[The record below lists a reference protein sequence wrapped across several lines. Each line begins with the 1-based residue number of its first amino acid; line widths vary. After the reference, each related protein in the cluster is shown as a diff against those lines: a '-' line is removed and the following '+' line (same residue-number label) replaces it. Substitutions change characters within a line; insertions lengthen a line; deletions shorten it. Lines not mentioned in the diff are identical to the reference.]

1 MTEFVNITTVDI
13 AVDKVSVDLC
23 SRITQKIQTLNII
36 IKDQDFNLWD
46 YFKNDPDFEQLG
58 SAMVAVGQ
66 ALLDRRSNKSIK
78 CELGRG
84 WIVNYG
90 TGNYQTP
97 HHHGRTLM
105 VGIAYIDFDVEAGDL
120 LLQDPLS
127 MFDWVDRFDHL
138 GNCRASVHVTPEAG
152 MLVAMPGYLIHS
164 TQPKPPGKQRI
175 IISTNFND

>member
-1 MTEFVNITTVDI
+1 MTDFVNITTVDI
-13 AVDKVSVDLC
+13 AVDQIDADVC
-23 SRITQKIQTLNII
+23 SRIAHKIQTLDIV
-36 IKDQDFNLWD
+36 IKDQNFNLWNH
-46 YFKNDPDFEQLG
+46 FKDDNDFKQLG

-66 ALLDRRSNKSIK
+66 SLLDRRSNKGIK

-84 WIVNYG
+84 WIVSYDNDS
-90 TGNYQTP
+90 YQTP

-105 VGIAYIDFDVEAGDL
+105 VGIAYIDFDVGAGDL

-127 MFDWVDRFDHL
+127 MFDWVDRFDQL
-138 GNCRASVHVTPEAG
+138 GNCRASVHVTPKAG

-164 TQPKPPGKQRI
+164 TQPKPPGKKRV